1 MFKILDVAC
10 TPKRG
15 TKYSAYVDLFARED
29 VTIAA
34 GKTKIVKLGIKLD
47 MDFFE
52 SMFNPDK
59 LDFKTAKVGGLYS
72 DDELRIQKHQL
83 HNFLK
88 SHYLEIALRS
98 SLGVKGLII
107 ANGIG
112 IIDLDYPDEIGLIV
126 HNPYKYVGKRW
137 LNHDGQYCPNCG
149 DYQIDDDDGE
159 NLEGEIG
166 EVTCA
171 RCNTDFVFVKNFRPT
186 PPDFPYDCKKEW
198 INTSYEESRSFKIS
212 KGDKVAQCT
221 LKEHKGYLMGYETE
235 TLRIG
240 GFGSTDIKEEALN
253 FDKPDFFKCNV
264 VD

>member
-72 DDELRIQKHQL
+72 DDELIIQKHQL

-107 ANGIG
+107 ANGTG
-112 IIDLDYPDEIGLIV
+112 KVDLDYPDEIGLIV
-126 HNPYKYVGKRW
+126 HNPINLNFICDYLANNDYRKYS
-137 LNHDGQYCPNCG
+137 N
-149 DYQIDDDDGE
+149 
-159 NLEGEIG
+159 
-166 EVTCA
+166 
-171 RCNTDFVFVKNFRPT
+171 
-186 PPDFPYDCKKEW
+186 
-198 INTSYEESRSFKIS
+198 FKIK

-221 LKEHKGYLMGYETE
+221 IVPHKGYIMGYETE
-235 TLRIG
+235 TLRTG
-240 GFGSTDIKEEALN
+240 GFGSTDNKEEAPN

-264 VD
+264 VN

>member
-1 MFKILDVAC
+1 MFKILDGAC
-10 TPKRG
+10 TPKKG

-107 ANGIG
+107 SNGIG

-126 HNPYKYVGKRW
+126 HNPISEIESF
-137 LNHDGQYCPNCG
+137 NDGCSDFIELKGCNEQYH
-149 DYQIDDDDGE
+149 
-159 NLEGEIG
+159 
-166 EVTCA
+166 
-171 RCNTDFVFVKNFRPT
+171 FVIK
-186 PPDFPYDCKKEW
+186 
-198 INTSYEESRSFKIS
+198 

-235 TLRIG
+235 TLRTG
-240 GFGSTDIKEEALN
+240 GFGSTDNKEEAPD
-253 FDKPDFFKCNV
+253 FDKPDFFKCTE
-264 VD
+264 

>member
-1 MFKILDVAC
+1 MFKILDGAC

-29 VTIAA
+29 VTIGA
-34 GKTKIVKLGIKLD
+34 GETKIVKLGVKLD

-98 SLGVKGLII
+98 SLGAKGLII
-107 ANGIG
+107 SNGIG

-126 HNPYKYVGKRW
+126 HNPLQISSRKY
-137 LNHDGQYCPNCG
+137 
-149 DYQIDDDDGE
+149 E
-159 NLEGEIG
+159 NLVSGG
-166 EVTCA
+166 V
-171 RCNTDFVFVKNFRPT
+171 RYLNG
-186 PPDFPYDCKKEW
+186 
-198 INTSYEESRSFKIS
+198 SYVSNRGFAIK

-235 TLRIG
+235 TLRTG
-240 GFGSTDIKEEALN
+240 GFGSTDNKELLN
-253 FDKPDFFKCNV
+253 TDG
-264 VD
+264 